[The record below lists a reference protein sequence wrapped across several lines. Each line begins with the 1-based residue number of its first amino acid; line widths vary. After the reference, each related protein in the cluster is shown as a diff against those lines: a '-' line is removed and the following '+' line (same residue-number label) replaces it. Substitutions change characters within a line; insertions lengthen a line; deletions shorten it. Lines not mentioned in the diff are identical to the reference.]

1 MQVYIDDIL
10 ITGSDVAPID
20 QLVLQLHKA
29 FALKDLSTV
38 LLLANPVL
46 HSWTKHMELD
56 LYFVRESDG

>member
-1 MQVYIDDIL
+1 MLVYIDGIL

-46 HSWTKHMELD
+46 HS
-56 LYFVRESDG
+56 